1 MMALGSNAKTELIK
15 SVPLFEHCSRR
26 DLTKIARITDEIEI
40 PDGRVLITEGE
51 RGREFFAIVTGEVEV
66 RRNGKKLATL
76 GPGNFFGEI
85 ALLSNKPR
93 TATVTALTPLRVLVI
108 ADRAFVELLD
118 AMPDLWLKVARSL
131 AERLT
136 DEELSS

>member
-66 RRNGKKLATL
+66 RRKGKKLATL